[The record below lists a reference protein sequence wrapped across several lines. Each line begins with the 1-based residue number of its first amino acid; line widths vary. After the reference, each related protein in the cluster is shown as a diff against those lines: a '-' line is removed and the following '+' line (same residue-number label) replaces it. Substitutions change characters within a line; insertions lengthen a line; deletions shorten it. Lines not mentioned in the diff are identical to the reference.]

1 MTITEI
7 LTEIHKQRVELEICQ
22 ELQRWLLDDRA
33 SWIDRAMDAESTVRA
48 IGKIAKE
55 NKNKSSAIDGIVNIC
70 DSAIEDWFNGSLGG
84 AIMRINEINNRINEL
99 ETSIEILKAIRQD
112 FVENNKEEIFIKALN
127 DGINYTTQRLDKYK
141 TTDWIMAID

>member
-1 MTITEI
+1 MYGKMERNDNMTITEI

-55 NKNKSSAIDGIVNIC
+55 NKNKNSAIDGIINIC
-70 DSAIEDWFNGSLGG
+70 DPAIED
-84 AIMRINEINNRINEL
+84 
-99 ETSIEILKAIRQD
+99 
-112 FVENNKEEIFIKALN
+112 
-127 DGINYTTQRLDKYK
+127 
-141 TTDWIMAID
+141 